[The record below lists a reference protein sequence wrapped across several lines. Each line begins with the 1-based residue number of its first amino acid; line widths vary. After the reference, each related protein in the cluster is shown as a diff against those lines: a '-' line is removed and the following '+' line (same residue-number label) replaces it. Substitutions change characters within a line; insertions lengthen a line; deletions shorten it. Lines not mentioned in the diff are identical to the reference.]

1 MAGKNKVE
9 DTLAEAAKVVDIWEA
24 NPGFVMGSVSLDS
37 FKASMTTLE
46 AASDTVE
53 SKRTELTGLMG
64 NRDVQSQAMSDLV
77 SRARSG
83 VRATFG
89 VDSTEYE
96 QVGGTP
102 RSKRKPAKRKAKVAT
117 A

>member
-9 DTLAEAAKVVDIWEA
+9 DTLTDAAKVVDVWEA
-24 NPGFVMGSVSLDS
+24 NPSFVMGTVSLDT

-46 AASDTVE
+46 AASGTVE
-53 SKRTELTGLMG
+53 SKRTELTGLMS
-64 NRDVQSQAMSDLV
+64 NRDVQAQAMSDLV

-83 VRATFG
+83 VRAAFG

-102 RSKRKPAKRKAKVAT
+102 RSKRKPAKRKSNVTPA
-117 A
+117 

>member
-9 DTLAEAAKVVDIWEA
+9 DTLSEAAKVVDVWEA
-24 NPGFVMGSVSLDS
+24 NPTLTIGAVNLDT
-37 FKASMTTLE
+37 FKASMATLE
-46 AASDTVE
+46 TASDSVE

-64 NRDVQSQAMSDLV
+64 NRDVQAQAMSDLV

-83 VRATFG
+83 VRAAFG

-102 RSKRKPAKRKAKVAT
+102 RSKRKPAKRKAKVAS

>member
-1 MAGKNKVE
+1 MAGKTKVE
-9 DTLAEAAKVVDIWEA
+9 DTLAEAAKVVDVWNA
-24 NPGFVMGSVSLDS
+24 NPDFAMGTVSLDS

-53 SKRTELTGLMG
+53 SKRTELTGLLS
-64 NRDVQSQAMSDLV
+64 NRDVQSHAMSDLV

-83 VRATFG
+83 VRAAFG

-102 RSKRKPAKRKAKVAT
+102 RSKRKPAKRKSKVTPA
-117 A
+117 